1 MRTPYSWIGD
11 SNDHLNRGSSGH
23 YGNLSEET
31 RVVTGQTARTCRRSA
46 ALGSNTYGKK
56 LDLWTMHVSIIH
68 DSRLQQKE
76 KENDMKKKRHSASD
90 KVKDGIGFRSA
101 IRRFSVEL
109 CIWYMEVIIM
119 RD

>member
-1 MRTPYSWIGD
+1 MSVIRQQTYSEAKQD
-11 SNDHLNRGSSGH
+11 
-23 YGNLSEET
+23 
-31 RVVTGQTARTCRRSA
+31 A
-46 ALGSNTYGKK
+46 ANMT
-56 LDLWTMHVSIIH
+56 
-68 DSRLQQKE
+68 KE
-76 KENDMKKKRHSASD
+76 ASASD